1 MYLHAAAAAKWLLA
15 GLVTTSGWHSEP
27 ANQAA
32 GKLGGSA
39 PNGLRKIIPQN
50 YPPELRHSCLALCN
64 DGTWDEGECCW
75 TDECV
80 CVGGRFGRSS
90 QCVGICVVKRAF
102 PRVFV
107 RCNDSGSVG
116 TSG

>member
-1 MYLHAAAAAKWLLA
+1 MLL
-15 GLVTTSGWHSEP
+15 
-27 ANQAA
+27 
-32 GKLGGSA
+32 
-39 PNGLRKIIPQN
+39 
-50 YPPELRHSCLALCN
+50 
-64 DGTWDEGECCW
+64 DGRVCV
-75 TDECV
+75 CV

-90 QCVGICVVKRAF
+90 QCVGICVVKRVF